1 MQRSRFPIGASASG
15 PKKTGGRRLTGS
27 HKTKLTPSWIRYPP
41 EAMRALR
48 GRRRRS
54 FLMLRRSSLLVRN
67 TNKGPGC
74 ASALR
79 VRYAAPTKALGCA
92 SALRVRYA
100 APTKALDVVPHF
112 VQADAQISDHKS
124 AHPKRGSRTTHTYPA
139 EVVVE
144 YGCRFFDGLV
154 FDARQVVGVE
164 GQYRIVVF
172 LIGKRIAADDL
183 VFEIR
188 ISNKQVIG
196 MHFLVCQE
204 QPLEFP
210 SLALGA

>member
-67 TNKGPGC
+67 TNKGP
-74 ASALR
+74 
-79 VRYAAPTKALGCA
+79 GCA